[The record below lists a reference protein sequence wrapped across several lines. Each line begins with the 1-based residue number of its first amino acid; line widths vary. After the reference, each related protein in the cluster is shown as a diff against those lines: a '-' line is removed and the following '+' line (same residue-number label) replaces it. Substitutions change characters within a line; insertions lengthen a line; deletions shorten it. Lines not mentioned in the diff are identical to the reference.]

1 MNDPMNLGSPG
12 PGPLD
17 RSRRRLSPLSG
28 ARGKIGLCVVKL
40 AAVALALSAAW
51 PASGQVQVFAAASL
65 NDSLKEIASRYQT
78 RTGEK
83 IAFNFGASSFLARQI
98 TEGAPADIFFSADEA
113 KMDQLEA
120 KGLIIQPSRQSRL
133 SNSLVIV
140 TETRSGLSIR
150 SAADLA
156 GPGVKR
162 LALADP
168 QTVPAGIYAKLYLE
182 KLGLWPAIRPKV
194 VPMDNVRATLAAV
207 ESGNVEAGMVYKT
220 DAAISKKVKVT
231 CEIPPAEGPAISYSM
246 ALLKEA
252 PHLESARRFFQEL
265 QSEDAS
271 RIFARY
277 GFIARGPP

>member
-1 MNDPMNLGSPG
+1 MHLMI
-12 PGPLD
+12 
-17 RSRRRLSPLSG
+17 
-28 ARGKIGLCVVKL
+28 AAL
-40 AAVALALSAAW
+40 AAASAW
-51 PASGQVQVFAAASL
+51 PAQGQVHVFAAASL
-65 NDSLKEIASRYQT
+65 NDSLKEIASRYET

-98 TEGAPADIFFSADEA
+98 AEGAPADIFFSADEA
-113 KMDQLEA
+113 RMDQLE
-120 KGLIIQPSRQSRL
+120 KNGMVIQRSRQSRL

-140 TETRSGLSIR
+140 VEAGSTLVIR

-162 LALADP
+162 VALADP
-168 QTVPAGIYAKLYLE
+168 QTVPAGIYSKLYLE
-182 KLGLWPAIRPKV
+182 KLGLWAAIRPKV

-220 DAAISKKVKVT
+220 DSAISKKVKVA

-246 ALLKEA
+246 ALLKDA

-277 GFIARGPP
+277 GFIVPGSP